1 MNRKGKASPR
11 PPKEIVR
18 KVRDVIAELEES
30 LENDG
35 LTTPQL
41 IKFVQR
47 QTSEL
52 ARIHHQLCN
61 PHSEKEGNR

>member
-1 MNRKGKASPR
+1 MKRKGKALPR
-11 PPKEIVR
+11 PPEESVR

-41 IKFVQR
+41 IKLVHL
-47 QTSEL
+47 QTREL

-61 PHSEKEGNR
+61 LHSEKEGNR